1 MDQVPVH
8 SGWVMSSRARSSG
21 RCPCGPVP
29 VPLPT
34 GPTFQLSSKPLSF
47 VTSSSWSPRAQ
58 CSLVRT
64 RGSDAHLPLGLS
76 VIHLAHWCP
85 SRSFT
90 YYPLVSDLAAG
101 WHPPQKELLSRAL
114 PSLPALSPFPPTCGS
129 QAVPSA
135 RGSAQDA
142 ELPNSPDVG
151 AFPEAICS
159 SAQAPASLQTPP
171 VHTTL
176 SLRVGVGEQVCESP
190 RFPLCPRCWLQAL
203 RQAATELQ
211 ATAQVAVTLSS
222 LCLGLS
228 QLFPSWARLRG
239 RRDERQEENAR
250 GTGVLLGPQASLRPI
265 PPTLWL
271 FA

>member
-1 MDQVPVH
+1 MPFPH
-8 SGWVMSSRARSSG
+8 
-21 RCPCGPVP
+21 C
-29 VPLPT
+29 
-34 GPTFQLSSKPLSF
+34 QLSLLS
-47 VTSSSWSPRAQ
+47 
-58 CSLVRT
+58 L
-64 RGSDAHLPLGLS
+64 LPVEARL
-76 VIHLAHWCP
+76 
-85 SRSFT
+85 
-90 YYPLVSDLAAG
+90 YPLRG
-101 WHPPQKELLSRAL
+101 AL
-114 PSLPALSPFPPTCGS
+114 PKMQSS
-129 QAVPSA
+129 QTP
-135 RGSAQDA
+135 
-142 ELPNSPDVG
+142 PDVG
-151 AFPEAICS
+151 AFPEAIRS

-265 PPTLWL
+265 PPTLGL